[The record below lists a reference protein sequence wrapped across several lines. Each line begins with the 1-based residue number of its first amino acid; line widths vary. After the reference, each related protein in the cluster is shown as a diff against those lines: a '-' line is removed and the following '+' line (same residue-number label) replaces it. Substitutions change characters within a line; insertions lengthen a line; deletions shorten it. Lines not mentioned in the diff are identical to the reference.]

1 MTGQLDARL
10 RRTRTALRDA
20 LLHLLN
26 SKNFDQ
32 ISVRE
37 VTALARISYATF
49 YRHYAS
55 REELLQELADWE
67 VKNIL
72 EIALPLIF
80 TASMRDSHL
89 ALCAR
94 VDRNR
99 GLWRAM
105 LTGPASGVLREEF
118 INQVSLLKGHYDVGS
133 SWMPEE
139 LHLICATGGTIDVL
153 TWWLKHEPG
162 LAVSEVVDILGKLL
176 DALAGRGPAAA

>member
-72 EIALPLIF
+72 EIALPLVF

-118 INQVSLLKGHYDVGS
+118 NNQISRLKGRYDAGPG
-133 SWMPEE
+133 WMPED
-139 LHLICATGGTIDVL
+139 LHLICSTGATIDVL
-153 TWWLKHEPG
+153 TWWLKDEPG
-162 LAVSEVVDILGKLL
+162 LCVSEIVDILGKLL
-176 DALAGRGPAAA
+176 DALAGRKL